1 MYVEEDGV
9 LLLIF
14 AKYEGKDKLQLGKT
28 FTYGKMCNIEY
39 EGSDSP
45 NIFITV
51 GSSGGT
57 KQV

>member
-28 FTYGKMCNIEY
+28 FTYGKVCNIEY
-39 EGSDSP
+39 EDREL
-45 NIFITV
+45 
-51 GSSGGT
+51 
-57 KQV
+57 